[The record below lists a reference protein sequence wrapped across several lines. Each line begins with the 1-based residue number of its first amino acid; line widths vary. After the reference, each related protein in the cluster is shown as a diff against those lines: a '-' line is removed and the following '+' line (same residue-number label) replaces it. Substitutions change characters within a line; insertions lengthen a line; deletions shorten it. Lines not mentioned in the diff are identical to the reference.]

1 MLNLTDLFQPHFN
14 YFLSDAESPVEWL
27 LLQSSYPPH
36 RWTPPRGMVED
47 GEAEL
52 TTALR
57 EVKEETGLLLPDL
70 WLFEDLKREVTYQ
83 EWKF

>member
-1 MLNLTDLFQPHFN
+1 
-14 YFLSDAESPVEWL
+14 
-27 LLQSSYPPH
+27 
-36 RWTPPRGMVED
+36 MVED

-83 EWKF
+83 EWKFWLFLSLPFYCLQNPQGVEFTGSYWLTMLIDYNKKV

>member
-1 MLNLTDLFQPHFN
+1 
-14 YFLSDAESPVEWL
+14 
-27 LLQSSYPPH
+27 
-36 RWTPPRGMVED
+36 MVED